1 MPNPIQ
7 TVRTAIYFINVV
19 ARNGKRILRLVV
31 PIISVVATVAQ
42 EFKRKN

>member
-19 ARNGKRILRLVV
+19 SRSGRQILRLVV
-31 PIISVVATVAQ
+31 PIISVVAAVAQ
-42 EFKRKN
+42 ELKRKK